1 MSRLALNPGTGFACG
16 VARGTRR
23 GAWAGLVL
31 AAAIFQSAPG
41 WQAAGDARSEL
52 SALVH
57 DLGSESYEV
66 RWQAYERLRTH
77 PDARLVSFED
87 VLLDP
92 TLDAEQRA
100 RVTALARGRFG
111 VEPRAALGIR
121 YDNAWNRARRN
132 APAVIERAIDGFDSA
147 RVLRP
152 GDAVVS
158 FDGVRVTDRVNFRT
172 HILSYDPGDVAL
184 LGIERDDAVLDVL
197 VTMGSQDQLNTREV
211 RGDNQWGIP
220 AASNTISESDL
231 DDSWAVRLGRKGL
244 RASPETLVLDG
255 ELSGSRW
262 RETWSIEGVSA
273 ARAGSGSVSVSPGG
287 SARGGGPLSVREFSG
302 GEYAVS
308 ARPGRWGQDRDP
320 VAEQINQF
328 RRTIE
333 DIDARIADLRSRLD
347 GLAPEELARMRMEA
361 LALQQLIAQRD
372 VLSATL
378 DALEMQRRA
387 SPPRGQPRR

>member
-244 RASPETLVLDG
+244 RASPETLVLD
-255 ELSGSRW
+255 
-262 RETWSIEGVSA
+262 
-273 ARAGSGSVSVSPGG
+273 
-287 SARGGGPLSVREFSG
+287 
-302 GEYAVS
+302 
-308 ARPGRWGQDRDP
+308 
-320 VAEQINQF
+320 
-328 RRTIE
+328 
-333 DIDARIADLRSRLD
+333 
-347 GLAPEELARMRMEA
+347 
-361 LALQQLIAQRD
+361 
-372 VLSATL
+372 
-378 DALEMQRRA
+378 
-387 SPPRGQPRR
+387 